1 MYKVCQ
7 NIQPCNKIYDYR
19 GHFYIYIYIYI
30 YDDGVDKNTLFSNA
44 LNSLH
49 SKHLDVTDKFYV
61 FRIF

>member
-1 MYKVCQ
+1 M
-7 NIQPCNKIYDYR
+7 IIEDI
-19 GHFYIYIYIYI
+19 FIYIYIYI